1 MLTNPWGSRL
11 RSIASAS
18 IAEGE
23 GQTAGWWRRRKKS
36 AEHRAASKIDR
47 EPHPSTMPKSRGLAA
62 PKLVGRSGHTGE
74 VKAEELRESL
84 PKAKLSAEEEKV
96 LRMRHG
102 VAPANPSESL
112 PGVAPAGSPVAD
124 ELLLIEMELLKA
136 QRRKPRTTRTHSR
149 TVASTLPKLDPTA
162 QKTRDKILRALRK
175 KK

>member
-1 MLTNPWGSRL
+1 
-11 RSIASAS
+11 
-18 IAEGE
+18 
-23 GQTAGWWRRRKKS
+23 
-36 AEHRAASKIDR
+36 
-47 EPHPSTMPKSRGLAA
+47 MPKSRGLAA

-74 VKAEELRESL
+74 VKAMERKAGKVEVQVTAEELRESL

-102 VAPANPSESL
+102 VAPADPSESL
-112 PGVAPAGSPVAD
+112 PGVAAAGSPVAD

>member
-36 AEHRAASKIDR
+36 AEHR
-47 EPHPSTMPKSRGLAA
+47 
-62 PKLVGRSGHTGE
+62 
-74 VKAEELRESL
+74 
-84 PKAKLSAEEEKV
+84 AEEEKV